1 MKKKNILMVLL
12 SLCLIAVIAVS
23 GTLAYFT
30 DSTQA
35 QQNVFTLGK
44 VNIDLYEQDET
55 DGTPIT
61 SGGIDYS
68 GVVPGDSLVKIVT
81 VTKTDDSQ
89 DCYVAIKVTAGIP
102 DAYATVTGR
111 ELHEILQLVLDEV
124 DGDVWS
130 PIFLNAAGQAVTQTE
145 AEKVPVGTVAILFG
159 RTGALSDSEDE
170 ATLFSEVTIPT
181 EWGNEIGDG
190 QFTLSVE
197 AYAVQAANMETQLAT
212 GSAVAQW
219 VLDNQAQFTT
229 TTT

>member
-44 VNIDLYEQDET
+44 VKIDLYEQDET

-102 DAYATVTGR
+102 AEYVSTTGR
-111 ELHEILQLVLDEV
+111 ELHEILQLVLEQV
-124 DGDVWS
+124 DGSVWS
-130 PIFLNAAGQAVTQTE
+130 PIFLGANGKTVAQTE
-145 AEKVPVGTVAILFG
+145 AGKVPVDTVAILFG
-159 RTGALSDSEDE
+159 RTGALTDSEDT
-170 ATLFSEVTIPT
+170 ATLFEKIKIPI

-190 QFTLSVE
+190 KFTLSVE
-197 AYAVQAANMETQLAT
+197 AYAVQAANMEEELAT
-212 GSAVAQW
+212 GTDVAQW
-219 VLDNQAQFTT
+219 VLENQSKFATATT
-229 TTT
+229 